1 MRADLLYEAIEQH
14 KVTHFGGA
22 PIVMNMLLN
31 AAEEHKRGTTITHE
45 MHQARRSKRFSCCS
59 SYKP

>member
-1 MRADLLYEAIEQH
+1 MCTRWVRADLLYEAIEKH

-31 AAEEHKRGTTITHE
+31 AAEEHKRGTPTSTMMQKTNKTH
-45 MHQARRSKRFSCCS
+45 
-59 SYKP
+59 

>member
-1 MRADLLYEAIEQH
+1 VCTRWVRADLLYEAIEQH

-31 AAEEHKRGTTITHE
+31 AADEHKRGTTTSH
-45 MHQARRSKRFSCCS
+45 MMQKHRATDA
-59 SYKP
+59 